1 MSLKEYSLY
10 KLLSESKSEHHANI
24 RVMWANPD
32 NHYLVLFEDAG
43 GSEKAVMTVGPT
55 LDYTSL
61 EEVDG
66 IEVGSLKPKAFVRC
80 RHCPRASEGPIS
92 TGFTRVPFGNVDA
105 TASRSPFSGSRAGF
119 PRRFT
124 NAPVPTPAKPEPSPL
139 SEERL
144 QELKRLEK
152 KVQEERA
159 ELENLRE
166 ELKAR
171 EAYLTKS
178 ENRLSTLADQ
188 LIEKETELAEW
199 EDRLTARD
207 KQRPRQIEE
216 EVEPEESAS

>member
-32 NHYLVLFEDAG
+32 NHFLVLFEDG
-43 GSEKAVMTVGPT
+43 TGMEKAVMTVGPK

-61 EEVDG
+61 DDVDG
-66 IEVGSLKPKAFVRC
+66 IEVGSLKAKAFVRC
-80 RHCPRASEGPIS
+80 RHCPRPSEGPVS
-92 TGFTRVPFGNVDA
+92 TGFTRVPFGQ
-105 TASRSPFSGSRAGF
+105 SRSPFGTAPNA

-124 NAPVPTPAKPEPSPL
+124 NSPIAAPATPPPPAARPVTPL

-144 QELKRLEK
+144 VELKDLEK
-152 KVQEERA
+152 KLAEEKA

-166 ELKAR
+166 ELRAR

-178 ENRLSTLADQ
+178 ENRLSALADQ
-188 LIEKETELAEW
+188 LIEKETELAER
-199 EDRLTARD
+199 EDRLNAMQANLQ
-207 KQRPRQIEE
+207 KQ
-216 EVEPEESAS
+216 VNKSAS